1 MSIIEISNLRKKYDT
16 VTALEDLS
24 LSVKQGEIYGLLGPN
39 GSGKSTTMRCLLSLV
54 KPTSGSIKLFD
65 KELHK
70 NRRAVLSKIGYLI
83 EKPDFYG
90 YLSAKRNLQLLA
102 AYCDKPIS
110 ELRID
115 EVLEQV
121 GLKGREK
128 DLVKTYSHGM
138 KQRLGL
144 AQVIMH
150 QPELVILDEPN
161 TGLDPSGIID
171 LRVFIQQLK
180 AEGKTIVLSSHI
192 LNEIEL
198 IADRMVIINKGKV
211 VLEGS
216 VDALLH
222 QNDLNVRFEMTDS
235 HAAMQ
240 VISESH
246 WKRKLSNQEDQSL
259 SFIITQ
265 AEIALLN
272 QFFNQQGVLIS
283 GITHRRRLEEL
294 YMEIT
299 QKN

>member
-180 AEGKTIVLSSHI
+180 AEGKTIVLSSDIQPKKFIMFTDGYPFGSWGEPDYCDTMFVIHGSTT
-192 LNEIEL
+192 IE
-198 IADRMVIINKGKV
+198 AP
-211 VLEGS
+211 
-216 VDALLH
+216 
-222 QNDLNVRFEMTDS
+222 F
-235 HAAMQ
+235 
-240 VISESH
+240 
-246 WKRKLSNQEDQSL
+246 
-259 SFIITQ
+259 
-265 AEIALLN
+265 
-272 QFFNQQGVLIS
+272 
-283 GITHRRRLEEL
+283 GITTYYEL
-294 YMEIT
+294 SREHA
-299 QKN
+299 